1 MSRAITRVYAT
12 KNNKADAATLW
23 KNNIPFYVTPA
34 KVPYWCGWHI
44 TPEWRKAHPD
54 VTSVEVLYEK
64 FKTERCN
71 DTQGKTPVFY
81 FVR

>member
-1 MSRAITRVYAT
+1 MIRTYAI

-23 KNNIPFYVTPA
+23 KNNIPFYITPA

-44 TPEWRKAHPD
+44 NEEWRKAHPD
-54 VTSVEVLYEK
+54 VSSVEVLYET

-71 DTQGKTPVFY
+71 DIQGKTPVFY
-81 FVR
+81 TVH

>member
-1 MSRAITRVYAT
+1 MTLTHSI

-23 KNNIPFYVTPA
+23 KNNIPFYITPSKA
-34 KVPYWCGWHI
+34 PYWCGWNI
-44 TPEWRKAHPD
+44 TPQWRKAHPD

-64 FKTERCN
+64 FKRERCN

-81 FVR
+81 TVH